1 MKGNPLLRL
10 AIVLLVLAAVL
21 WPVYHLTMRQA
32 TPASLEQITDSP
44 ETIASD
50 RPTTASATTTAATSS
65 LSLKLSSEK
74 RPTLRATL
82 LVHAAPSPQHL
93 LITQLGRRLLTEK
106 DQISPGEYRT
116 AIEITKG
123 EDLLISGDWD
133 NEEPHA
139 LRIEVL
145 VHGYQAPLE
154 KSFWGQKTIEDTLPI
169 PESFLP

>member
-10 AIVLLVLAAVL
+10 AIVLLVLVAVL
-21 WPVYHLTMRQA
+21 WPVCRLTLHRAIPLAVMPVSIYTETNA
-32 TPASLEQITDSP
+32 SSTPDAAVTSP
-44 ETIASD
+44 
-50 RPTTASATTTAATSS
+50 
-65 LSLKLSSEK
+65 LLSSEK

-82 LVHAAPSPQHL
+82 LLHAAPSPQHC
-93 LITQLGRRLLTEK
+93 LITQAERKLLTEK

-123 EDLLISGDWD
+123 EDLLVSADWGD
-133 NEEPHA
+133 EEPHA
-139 LRIEVL
+139 LRLEVL

-154 KSFWGQKTIEDTLPI
+154 KSFWGQKTVEDTIPI

>member
-21 WPVYHLTMRQA
+21 WPVCSLTLHRASPQTVMPVA
-32 TPASLEQITDSP
+32 SSTETNAASTPDA
-44 ETIASD
+44 
-50 RPTTASATTTAATSS
+50 AATSPL
-65 LSLKLSSEK
+65 LSPGK

-82 LVHAAPSPQHL
+82 LLHAAPSPQHC
-93 LITQLGRRLLTEK
+93 LISQSGRKLLTEK
-106 DQISPGEYRT
+106 NQISPGEYRT

-123 EDLLISGDWD
+123 EDLIVSAEWD
-133 NEEPHA
+133 DEEPHA
-139 LRIEVL
+139 LRLEVM

-154 KSFWGQKTIEDTLPI
+154 KSFWGQKTVEDTLSI

>member
-10 AIVLLVLAAVL
+10 AIVLLVLVAVL
-21 WPVYHLTMRQA
+21 WPVCNLTLHRANPQA
-32 TPASLEQITDSP
+32 VMPITNSTETHTSSTPD
-44 ETIASD
+44 ASD
-50 RPTTASATTTAATSS
+50 
-65 LSLKLSSEK
+65 LLNSEK

-82 LVHAAPSPQHL
+82 LLHAAPSPQHCR
-93 LITQLGRRLLTEK
+93 ITQAGRKLLTEK

-123 EDLLISGDWD
+123 EDLLISADWGD
-133 NEEPHA
+133 EEPHA
-139 LRIEVL
+139 LRLEVL

-154 KSFWGQKTIEDTLPI
+154 KSFWGQKTVEDTLSI

>member
-21 WPVYHLTMRQA
+21 WPVCHLTLHRA
-32 TPASLEQITDSP
+32 TPLAVMPIATSTQPHKSSTPD
-44 ETIASD
+44 ASD
-50 RPTTASATTTAATSS
+50 
-65 LSLKLSSEK
+65 LLKSGM

-82 LVHAAPSPQHL
+82 LLHAAPSPQHCR
-93 LITQLGRRLLTEK
+93 ITQAGRKLLTEK
-106 DQISPGEYRT
+106 DQISRGEYRT

-123 EDLLISGDWD
+123 DDLLISADWGD
-133 NEEPHA
+133 EEPHA
-139 LRIEVL
+139 LRLEVL

-154 KSFWGQKTIEDTLPI
+154 KSFWGQKTVEDTLSI

>member
-1 MKGNPLLRL
+1 MKGNPLFRL

-21 WPVYHLTMRQA
+21 WPVCHLTMHRT
-32 TPASLEQITDSP
+32 TPASVEQITDSP
-44 ETIASD
+44 ETIDSD
-50 RPTTASATTTAATSS
+50 IPTTAATSS

-82 LVHAAPSPQHL
+82 LVHAAPSPRHL
-93 LITQLGRRLLTEK
+93 LITQLGRRLLAEK

>member
-10 AIVLLVLAAVL
+10 GIVLLVLAAVL
-21 WPVYHLTMRQA
+21 WPVCRLTLHRA
-32 TPASLEQITDSP
+32 TPQAVMPI
-44 ETIASD
+44 
-50 RPTTASATTTAATSS
+50 TSS
-65 LSLKLSSEK
+65 TETLTSSTPDASVLLNLGK

-82 LVHAAPSPQHL
+82 LLHAAPSPRHCR
-93 LITQLGRRLLTEK
+93 ITQAGRKLLTEK

-123 EDLLISGDWD
+123 EDLLISADWGD
-133 NEEPHA
+133 EEPHA
-139 LRIEVL
+139 LRLEVL

-154 KSFWGQKTIEDTLPI
+154 KSFWGQKTVEDTLSI